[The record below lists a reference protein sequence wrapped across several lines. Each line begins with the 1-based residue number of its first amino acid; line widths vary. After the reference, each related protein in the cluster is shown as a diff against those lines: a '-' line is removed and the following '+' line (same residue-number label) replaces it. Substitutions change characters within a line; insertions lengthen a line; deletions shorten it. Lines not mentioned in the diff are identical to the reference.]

1 MKRIIPITVG
11 VALVAT
17 LAVAAEVSPEN
28 VAFDEYG
35 AVSESHTGVAGDAA
49 AGLKA
54 METKSQGN
62 CFACQQISA
71 AAEIPFHGSVG
82 PSLDGVASRWDE
94 TQLRGIVA
102 GVKNTFPDTVMPSF
116 YKSSGFIR
124 PGDGFTGKA
133 GTEPLPT
140 LLTAQQVEDIVAY
153 LLTLTE

>member
-1 MKRIIPITVG
+1 M
-11 VALVAT
+11 
-17 LAVAAEVSPEN
+17 
-28 VAFDEYG
+28 
-35 AVSESHTGVAGDAA
+35 
-49 AGLKA
+49 
-54 METKSQGN
+54 
-62 CFACQQISA
+62 
-71 AAEIPFHGSVG
+71 
-82 PSLDGVASRWDE
+82 
-94 TQLRGIVA
+94 RGIVA